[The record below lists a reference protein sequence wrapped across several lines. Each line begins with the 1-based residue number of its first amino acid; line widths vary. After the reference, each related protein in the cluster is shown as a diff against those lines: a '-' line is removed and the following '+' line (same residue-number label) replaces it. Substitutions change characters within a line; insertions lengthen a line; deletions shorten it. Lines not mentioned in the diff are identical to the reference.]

1 MRDRSWCKSWASLSH
16 LGILNRSVCFNWL
29 LSFSLYHGLGKSSL
43 DVQVNTS
50 TFLPFCSW
58 IRELFLS
65 SHALELL
72 RVRSMHQLRSLFL
85 PFSSRLE
92 LISLSFGEFCSN
104 LACTNYDDFVS
115 YEKFKHICSSHF
127 SWWYTDICSSEL
139 WCHTAAAAATTT
151 ACCVLVTPSLL
162 VHGWVS
168 HFWWC
173 AAALPLLSFSC
184 ARVWVHDLIFEL
196 CAPC

>member
-1 MRDRSWCKSWASLSH
+1 MTLLDIYVFLASFS
-16 LGILNRSVCFNWL
+16 LGILYIRHMVGDTIAKVARERYIMVQVMSLSLSSRHFKSVCFNWL
-29 LSFSLYHGLGKSSL
+29 LSLSLSLYHGLGKSSL

-50 TFLPFCSW
+50 TFLPFCSR

-104 LACTNYDDFVS
+104 MACTNYDDFVS

-127 SWWYTDICSSEL
+127 S
-139 WCHTAAAAATTT
+139 
-151 ACCVLVTPSLL
+151 
-162 VHGWVS
+162 
-168 HFWWC
+168 
-173 AAALPLLSFSC
+173 
-184 ARVWVHDLIFEL
+184 
-196 CAPC
+196 